1 MKNYIAIACLALV
14 PGITYA
20 HEGIDPANIW
30 HTIAH
35 LGESYGLL
43 AAIPVALVIMI
54 VVKRKHNSSDS
65 SDAE

>member
-1 MKNYIAIACLALV
+1 MKNYVAITCLALM
-14 PGITYA
+14 PGITHA

-43 AAIPVALVIMI
+43 AAIPVAL
-54 VVKRKHNSSDS
+54 
-65 SDAE
+65 A